1 MLQRFFVKEPLIV
14 FFYSFIWFSKL
25 QVVYLQMID
34 NRNLIQEQMKAD
46 KFNIYGC

>member
-1 MLQRFFVKEPLIV
+1 
-14 FFYSFIWFSKL
+14 
-25 QVVYLQMID
+25 MID